1 MILERSNYSFVAIVE
16 DEKDILELVSLH
28 LKREGF
34 RTEGFKTGTEF
45 LKSLESNLPSL
56 IILDLLLPDLNGLE
70 ICKILKKDDRT
81 SSIPIIILTAKGEE
95 TDIVLGLE
103 LGADDY
109 VVKPFSPRELV
120 ARVRA
125 LLRRVHL
132 DYSSTIKEINIK
144 NGFLVINPEK
154 QEVKVENRIVELT
167 GTEFKILKVL
177 AEKKGWLFS
186 RDKLLDIVWGE
197 DKYVIDRTIDVHIS
211 HLRKK
216 LGKAGKFIKNIRG
229 MGYKLEEV

>member
-1 MILERSNYSFVAIVE
+1 MILEKPSNYFVAIVE
-16 DEKDILELVSLH
+16 DEEDIFELVSLH

-45 LKSLESNLPSL
+45 LKSLESRIPSL
-56 IILDLLLPDLNGLE
+56 VILDLLLPDINGLE

-81 SSIPIIILTAKGEE
+81 SSIPIIILTAKSNE

-109 VVKPFSPRELV
+109 IVKPFSPREFV

-125 LLRRVHL
+125 LLRRIHL
-132 DYSSTIKEINIK
+132 ESPSTKGINIK

-154 QEVKVENRIVELT
+154 QEVRVENRVVDLT
-167 GTEFKILKVL
+167 ATEFKILKTL
-177 AEKKGWLFS
+177 AEKKGWVFS
-186 RDKLLDIVWGE
+186 RDKLLDIVWGD
-197 DKYVIDRTIDVHIS
+197 DKFVIDRTVDVHIS
-211 HLRKK
+211 HLRRK
-216 LGKAGKFIKNIRG
+216 LGKAGKLIKNIKG
-229 MGYKLEEV
+229 TGYKLEEA